1 MGDTRLLHSLF
12 LAHNAGIS
20 VCIPVLVW
28 HQLHMLHMLVLL
40 NSGRFGTTMMSS
52 INPYM

>member
-12 LAHNAGIS
+12 PVHNAGIS
-20 VCIPVLVW
+20 VCTLMR
-28 HQLHMLHMLVLL
+28 HQLHMLRMLMLL